1 MKKNDDIILDI
12 TSLSGQGLGIGR
24 VDGMA
29 VFVDNTAVGDRVE
42 AHIIKVKK
50 NYSVGKLS
58 KIIFPSESRKE
69 VDCPVFSKMGG

>member
-29 VFVDNTAVGDRVE
+29 VFVDGTAVGDRV
-42 AHIIKVKK
+42 
-50 NYSVGKLS
+50 
-58 KIIFPSESRKE
+58 
-69 VDCPVFSKMGG
+69 